1 MTEVS
6 NGAVPPLS
14 FDDLLGR
21 AIHIHDE
28 LVYANAA
35 AYFGMSNMVDRQSI
49 RGRDPFSEA
58 GNIAIVDPIGD
69 KVYIPGMGFAIGHY
83 ARWIPHGYLRVDA
96 RSSDPLVLVTA
107 FRDEAWKRLVLVVI
121 NNEAQPAT
129 VSVQLKGFA
138 QELPLKFTGEQSS
151 AQGAWAPV
159 VPIGFADSSQI
170 RFSLSAHSV
179 TTVATAN

>member
-69 KVYIPGMGFAIGHY
+69 KVYIAGMGFAIGHSLDST
-83 ARWIPHGYLRVDA
+83 WIPPCRRA
-96 RSSDPLVLVTA
+96 
-107 FRDEAWKRLVLVVI
+107 
-121 NNEAQPAT
+121 
-129 VSVQLKGFA
+129 
-138 QELPLKFTGEQSS
+138 
-151 AQGAWAPV
+151 
-159 VPIGFADSSQI
+159 
-170 RFSLSAHSV
+170 
-179 TTVATAN
+179 